1 MEANAN
7 WASQSEEVAYNIWDA
22 LDIDIYSVLLL
33 VWLFIYYRY
42 KHVIEIQRTL

>member
-7 WASQSEEVAYNIWDA
+7 WTPQSEEVAYNIWDA
-22 LDIDIYSVLLL
+22 CVWLL